1 MNRRHETPF
10 NKKKKKRDV
19 RTVAKEMSFFNHD
32 VHLAIRKEREK
43 RTIGREVAALASLAN
58 KEEGTELLTSNLP
71 SVFRLF
77 FRSPQSCLIYT
88 GYITV
93 IFRES
98 HSIISLSL
106 LVRLFYLARLPCHP
120 TLFPLPPRGRSHF
133 EVLRQSRT
141 IHYISCIII
150 SPPRK
155 LPRG

>member
-1 MNRRHETPF
+1 
-10 NKKKKKRDV
+10 
-19 RTVAKEMSFFNHD
+19 MSFFNHD
-32 VHLAIRKEREK
+32 AHPAIRKEREK
-43 RTIGREVAALASLAN
+43 RTIEREVAASASLAN

-120 TLFPLPPRGRSHF
+120 TLFSLPSPTDGLISKCSGKAGQYIILAVSLFLHPESYLAARKTWTRS
-133 EVLRQSRT
+133 
-141 IHYISCIII
+141 
-150 SPPRK
+150 
-155 LPRG
+155 